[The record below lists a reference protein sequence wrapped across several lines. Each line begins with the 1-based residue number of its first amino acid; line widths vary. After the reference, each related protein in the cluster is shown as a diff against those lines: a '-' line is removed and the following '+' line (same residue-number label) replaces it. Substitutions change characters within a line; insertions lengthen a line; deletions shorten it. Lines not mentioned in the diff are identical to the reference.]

1 VCSGSAQHA
10 QNKVLDRVSSLTR
23 ELASHEDAPSV
34 AFPFGLAR
42 RRIAAPARIPPQN
55 LTSTS
60 RGAPLT
66 TVFAAIAPVFALVL
80 AGHVIRRTV
89 VDHAEF
95 WGGVDRVAYW
105 VLLPS
110 LLFNKISTMELSA
123 GFVGPYAIV
132 VTGGFVGAFVFALVV
147 SLLMG
152 FPGPVASSVVQGAS
166 RHNTFIALAT
176 TERLFGAAGQ
186 ASAYL
191 ASSILIPITNIA
203 VVVAMVMLH
212 RNKSTSP
219 SLGRA
224 IVRDI
229 VRNPLLV
236 AVVVGLAFN
245 FAGVGKVPV
254 LHDMTDLLG
263 RAALPMVLL
272 SIGAAIRLDGLRASI
287 PPVAVST
294 AGKMIVFPLV
304 ILVLAQLFGLGLVPA
319 SVAMIYGAA
328 ATATSSYALA
338 RQMGGDAPLAATI
351 VTIQTLLC
359 FLTIPLAVE
368 ITRAVIR

>member
-1 VCSGSAQHA
+1 M
-10 QNKVLDRVSSLTR
+10 
-23 ELASHEDAPSV
+23 
-34 AFPFGLAR
+34 
-42 RRIAAPARIPPQN
+42 
-55 LTSTS
+55 
-60 RGAPLT
+60 
-66 TVFAAIAPVFALVL
+66 
-80 AGHVIRRTV
+80 
-89 VDHAEF
+89 
-95 WGGVDRVAYW
+95 
-105 VLLPS
+105 PS
-110 LLFNKISTMELSA
+110 LLFNKISMMELSA
-123 GFVGPYAIV
+123 GFVGPYAVV
-132 VTGGFVGAFVFALVV
+132 VTGGFVAAFLFSLVV

-166 RHNTFIALAT
+166 RHNTFIALAA
-176 TERLFGAAGQ
+176 TERLFGVTGQ

-203 VVVAMVMLH
+203 VVVTMVMLH

-236 AVVVGLAFN
+236 AVVVGLLFN
-245 FAGVGKVPV
+245 MAGVGKVPV

-287 PPVAVST
+287 APVAVST
-294 AGKMIVFPLV
+294 AGKMIVFPLA
-304 ILVLAQLFGLGLVPA
+304 ILMLAHLFGLALVPA
-319 SVAMIYGAA
+319 SVAMIYGSA

-338 RQMGGDAPLAATI
+338 RLMGGDAPLAATI

-359 FLTIPLAVE
+359 FLTIPLAIA
-368 ITRAVIR
+368 ITRLVIG

>member
-1 VCSGSAQHA
+1 M
-10 QNKVLDRVSSLTR
+10 
-23 ELASHEDAPSV
+23 
-34 AFPFGLAR
+34 
-42 RRIAAPARIPPQN
+42 
-55 LTSTS
+55 
-60 RGAPLT
+60 
-66 TVFAAIAPVFALVL
+66 FALVL
-80 AGHVIRRTV
+80 AGHVIRRAV
-89 VDHAEF
+89 VEHQEF
-95 WGGVDRVAYW
+95 WDGVDRVSYW

-123 GFVGPYAIV
+123 GFVGPYAMV
-132 VTGGFVGAFVFALVV
+132 VTGGFVAAFVFSLVV

-166 RHNTFIALAT
+166 RHNTFIALAV

-203 VVVAMVMLH
+203 VVVTMVMLH
-212 RNKSTSP
+212 PNKSSSTSV
-219 SLGRA
+219 GRA

-229 VRNPLLV
+229 IRNPLLV
-236 AVVVGLAFN
+236 AVCIGLVFN
-245 FAGVGKVPV
+245 IAGVGKVPV

-272 SIGAAIRLDGLRASI
+272 SIGAAIRLQGLRASM
-287 PPVAVST
+287 PPIAVST
-294 AGKMIVFPLV
+294 SGKMIVFPLV
-304 ILVLAQLFGLGLVPA
+304 ILLLAQMFALDLVSA
-319 SVAMIYGAA
+319 SVAMIYGSA

-338 RQMGGDAPLAATI
+338 RLMGGDAPLAATI

-359 FLTIPLAVE
+359 FLTIPLAIE
-368 ITRAVIR
+368 ITRLVMG